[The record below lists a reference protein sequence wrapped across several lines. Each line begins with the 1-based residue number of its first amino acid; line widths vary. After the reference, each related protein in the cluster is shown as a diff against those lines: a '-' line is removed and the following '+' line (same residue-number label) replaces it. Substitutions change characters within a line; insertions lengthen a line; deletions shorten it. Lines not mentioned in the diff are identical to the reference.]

1 MELFLVRHGQTDH
14 NILDKAGIAGN
25 NAPLNETGIAQA
37 KKAAEIIDSADIIYA
52 SPLDR
57 AQQTA
62 EIITNKTGAK
72 IITEPRLKEFDMG
85 DWANFPLEQT
95 KELFVQND
103 AWSGGS
109 NRYSFRVPNG
119 ESWQDVE
126 VRVRAILKGLT
137 EKHGDQKVVLVSH
150 NQTIRAFL
158 GILENKDF
166 ENWFGFPIDNGSV
179 WQFEL

>member
-1 MELFLVRHGQTDH
+1 
-14 NILDKAGIAGN
+14 
-25 NAPLNETGIAQA
+25 
-37 KKAAEIIDSADIIYA
+37 
-52 SPLDR
+52 
-57 AQQTA
+57 
-62 EIITNKTGAK
+62 
-72 IITEPRLKEFDMG
+72 MG